1 MRRSVFRTSA
11 ALLMAA
17 TLVGCGSSTTT
28 PTTTAQETT
37 KAAAETTAA
46 AEATGAGVSG
56 EFEGTGKGFE
66 GDVTVKITVKDGA
79 LESATI
85 VGDKETPNVGG
96 NAIEK
101 MMSEMN
107 EHHTVNI
114 DSVSGATYTSNGVQE
129 AIAAALAAAGMTNK
143 DFPEIEKAAAQTI
156 EKETSLLIL
165 GGGGAGLTCG
175 NSALDSGLKDV
186 TILEKMSYT
195 GGATSN
201 AGGIDAGLS
210 KLQEEVGI
218 TGDSAQL
225 IHDDIMASGEN
236 HNEDLV
242 WIMANNQGKTLDWLR
257 ETENVPFNDRY
268 ASDFPEHTVQRF
280 FVCDGGMSNAM
291 EILTN
296 NFTSKGGKLELET
309 KAEEFIT
316 DDEGRVV
323 GVVATDADGNT
334 IKYKADAVVVA
345 TGGYGANAEMISE
358 KKGDLQYAVFYGV
371 KSSMGDGQKMGEAIG
386 AKMLNMGYAK
396 MYPNG
401 ISKGEDTIDGYA
413 TPMPTLTTVNTTGA
427 FFVNKDSKRF
437 VNETL
442 AFADIK
448 NATTKQ
454 PDEIMYIV
462 MDQKGYDTWS
472 EMVSTNT
479 SAVGNISMEQQEEF
493 FNSDSDHPTF
503 ARGTLKEAAEKA
515 GLDPEALSAE
525 LKKWN
530 ETVESGTDSEF
541 GRTALTKFD
550 EDSTVYIIEQR
561 LRFATTLGGYD
572 VTANFEAQKED
583 GTVIPGLYAIGE
595 VTAGCNGTEAIPGS
609 MAAWAVT
616 SGYTCGQQL
625 AESLSK

>member
-1 MRRSVFRTSA
+1 MKKVFRTSA

-17 TLVGCGSSTTT
+17 TLAGCGSTAT
-28 PTTTAQETT
+28 PEA
-37 KAAAETTAA
+37 TTAA
-46 AEATGAGVSG
+46 ATTAAATTAAATETAENAGITG
-56 EFEGTGKGFE
+56 EFSGTGKGFE
-66 GDVTVKITVKDGA
+66 GDVTVTLNLKDSV
-79 LESATI
+79 LESAEI

-96 NAIEK
+96 KAIEK
-101 MMSEMN
+101 IMAEMN
-107 EHHTVNI
+107 EHHTVNV
-114 DSVSGATYTSNGVQE
+114 DSVSGATYTSKGIEE
-129 AIAAALAAAGMTNK
+129 ALAAALAAAGMSK
-143 DFPEIEKAAAQTI
+143 SDFPEIEKAEAKTI
-156 EKETSLLIL
+156 EKETDLLII

-175 NSALDSGLKDV
+175 NAALNSGLKNV

-210 KLQEEVGI
+210 KLQEEVGL
-218 TGDSAQL
+218 TGDSVQL
-225 IHDDIMASGEN
+225 IHDDIMASGEG

-242 WIMANNQGKTLDWLR
+242 WIMAENQGKTLDWLR
-257 ETENVPFNDRY
+257 DTEKVPFNDRY
-268 ASDFPEHTVQRF
+268 GSDFPEHTVQRF

-291 EILTN
+291 EILTD
-296 NFTSKGGKLELET
+296 NFTKKGGDLELET
-309 KAEEFIT
+309 KAEELIT
-316 DDEGRVV
+316 DDEGKVI

-334 IKYKADAVVVA
+334 INWKADAVVIA

-371 KSSMGDGQKMGEAIG
+371 KSSMGDGQKMGEKVG

-437 VNETL
+437 VDETL

-462 MDQKGYDTWS
+462 MDQTGYDTWS

-515 GLDPEALSAE
+515 GLDPEALEAE

-530 ETVESGTDSEF
+530 ETVESGKDAEF
-541 GRTALTKFD
+541 GRKALTKFD
-550 EDSTVYIIEQR
+550 ENSTVYIIEQR
-561 LRFATTLGGYD
+561 LRFATTLGGFD
-572 VTANFEAQKED
+572 ITKNFEAQKED

-616 SGYTCGQQL
+616 SGYTCGQYL
-625 AESLSK
+625 GEMLGK

>member
-17 TLVGCGSSTTT
+17 TLAGCGSTST
-28 PTTTAQETT
+28 PTATT
-37 KAAAETTAA
+37 AAETAATTATTAA
-46 AEATGAGVSG
+46 STEATGITG

-66 GDVTVKITVKDGA
+66 GEVKVTLSVKDGV
-79 LESATI
+79 LESAAI
-85 VGDKETPNVGG
+85 AGDKETPNVGG
-96 NAIEK
+96 KAIEK

-114 DSVSGATYTSNGVQE
+114 DAVSGATYTSNGVQD
-129 AIAAALAAAGMTNK
+129 AIAAALAAAGMTKK

-156 EKETSLLIL
+156 DKETDLLIL

-175 NSALDSGLKDV
+175 NAALGAGLKNV

-210 KLQEEVGI
+210 KLQEEVGL

-257 ETENVPFNDRY
+257 ETEKVPFNDRY

-296 NFTSKGGKLELET
+296 NFTSKGGDLELET

-316 DDEGRVV
+316 DDEGKVV

-334 IKYKADAVVVA
+334 INWKAKAVVVA

-371 KSSMGDGQKMGEAIG
+371 KSSMGDGQKMGEVVG
-386 AKMLNMGYAK
+386 ARMLNMGYAK

-442 AFADIK
+442 PFADIK

-454 PDEIMYIV
+454 PDEIMYLV
-462 MDQKGYDTWS
+462 MDQTGYDTWS

-515 GLDPEALSAE
+515 ELDPEALEAE
-525 LKKWN
+525 LRKWN
-530 ETVESGTDSEF
+530 ETVDSGKDSEF

-550 EDSTVYIIEQR
+550 ENSTVYIIEQR

-572 VTANFEAQKED
+572 ITANFEAQKED

-625 AESLSK
+625 AELLK